1 MTTQSDHGPRFYAVL
16 GWGAVVGSTAAWVT
30 HLVFSAAW
38 SVEGGRSRAGA
49 SAACTHGPTWP
60 LHVATALTAAICL
73 VALGAAL
80 IVLRHRADASSG
92 SGSLDGQ
99 LRFLGLLGVAAAVIN
114 LVLIVL
120 EGSYVL
126 FLRSC
131 G

>member
-1 MTTQSDHGPRFYAVL
+1 MTTHWDRNPRFYAIL
-16 GWGAVVGSTAAWVT
+16 GWGAVVGSTGAWVT

-38 SVEGGRSRAGA
+38 SVEGGRSRAAA
-49 SAACTHGPTWP
+49 SAACGHGPTWP
-60 LHVATALTAAICL
+60 LHLATALTAAVCL

-80 IVLRHRADASSG
+80 LVLRHRADTPSG

-99 LRFLGLLGVAAAVIN
+99 LRFLGLLGVTAAVIN

-120 EGSYVL
+120 EGSYVF